1 VIKSKI
7 RKKILYIRKE
17 NNNKN
22 LKLPFLKIFK
32 EIKKKITKHKIIGG
46 YYPVNFEIDILEILN
61 LLEKKIGI
69 HISLPVIKKNN
80 EMDFYNWSTKSLLKL
95 NKFGIPEPEKIKKV
109 FPDIIF
115 VPIVAFDNRLYRIGY
130 GGGYYD
136 RYIQKLSNKKKLFKV
151 GIAHSCQKISKV
163 PINKYDRKLDI
174 IITEKDILR

>member
-1 VIKSKI
+1 MIKSKI
-7 RKKILYIRKE
+7 RKKILYIRKKK
-17 NNNKN
+17 NNKN